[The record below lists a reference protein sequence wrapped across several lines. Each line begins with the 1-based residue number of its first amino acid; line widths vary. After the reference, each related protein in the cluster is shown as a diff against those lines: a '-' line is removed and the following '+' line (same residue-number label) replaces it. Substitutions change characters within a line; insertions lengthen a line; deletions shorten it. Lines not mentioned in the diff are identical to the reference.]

1 MRSTGMPADGLS
13 DNRRLSMEKPSFI
26 AGIAL
31 FTLLSVVMPPAAA
44 QTPPGAKP
52 PVPAPVQGAAR
63 PAQRFD
69 DKHWN
74 DLADQA
80 DALLAKGEFS
90 QAESVA
96 RELVAEGLR
105 VYGGEHANTAVSHT
119 ILGTALLRQARYG
132 AAEIELR
139 QALAIYEKLSGP
151 ESTNTASALNNL
163 ALALE
168 RSGDFAGA
176 ELLLRRAHRILEKSL
191 GANHPDTAITL
202 SNLGRVLDS
211 QGKFGAQAGLGDGGA
226 GGAAK
231 PGAPVIAATDNPLQ
245 LAARANELMSQG
257 QYQEAET
264 LQARVV
270 AIHTRT
276 LGPENAQTLT
286 SQSNLANVLFL
297 QGKVAEAETMHRK
310 VLASREKVLGPSH
323 PDTAT
328 SLNNLAN
335 TLQQQDKDTQMLPSA
350 QRAARSPGAI
360 ASEVEGY
367 YRRAIT
373 IQEGVLGPDHPAL
386 ANTLANLGTLLD
398 QRGKYDESEPL
409 QRHAVAIFEKSLGP
423 LHPDTAAARTTL
435 AVSLDRQGKLVD
447 AEATYLKAVET
458 ARRAGNPR
466 ILLLNASRLG
476 YSLAKRGRYRE
487 ALPFYREAVE
497 TLDALYVRTRGLSEE
512 TRQAFLGQ
520 FGNIYRETI
529 RLLLELH
536 RVAPQ
541 GGFDRQVLEIASRN
555 QSRVFTE
562 MMRQADVSRFSG
574 EPGFLVLRSRRDLL
588 QDRID
593 GQRQAMVTVSPSLP
607 NAEARRAEF
616 AVQLEGSQKE
626 LKVVEEQLWQRYPRF
641 QELTNPQPVTLDD
654 LQKKLLKPG
663 EVLLSFV
670 LLPNEAAIF
679 AVTRERFKMA
689 NVPVKRDDVA
699 RRILGVR
706 RAIEKVSSGESVLFL
721 RDIDP
726 AVLNALYRELIAP
739 VADMVAGQDKVLLVG
754 DGPLLTLPMEMLV
767 TRWNA
772 TDQQVFRGARAAA
785 DGSEAKPFLAEYGAI
800 EYLGKQSR
808 FAYLPSLS
816 ALTSQ
821 RLYPKPA
828 GRAERTL
835 VAFADPEFSPP
846 DGSTKTYPPA
856 TRALFDAL
864 GSNFPRKQ
872 DGSPDVPR
880 LKETADE
887 AREIASILGGESKL
901 FVGADAQEKRAKG
914 TDLKN
919 AKYVLFATHGF
930 LGGDFLQVAESA
942 EAAASAPRQK
952 RTAQPALALSLVGDL
967 QGEDGMLTMK
977 EVIEDIEL
985 DADLV
990 ALSACN
996 TAGETAQA
1004 NNGEGFAGLT
1014 RAFMYAGARS
1024 LLVSHWSVDS
1034 LSTQALMTAAFRNIR
1049 KGDTIIKSISDAER
1063 GLVGGRFNNGPY
1075 HFSRSNPFFW
1085 APFVYVGD

>member
-1 MRSTGMPADGLS
+1 MKMPHSHSRGGA
-13 DNRRLSMEKPSFI
+13 R
-26 AGIAL
+26 IAL
-31 FTLLSVVMPPAAA
+31 AALLLLTAFPVAA
-44 QTPPGAKP
+44 QTPAPAKP
-52 PVPAPVQGAAR
+52 APPGAAR
-63 PAQRFD
+63 QVQRVD
-69 DKHWN
+69 DKRWN

-80 DALLAKGEFS
+80 DALLAKGDFS

-96 RELVAEGLR
+96 RELVTEGLR
-105 VYGGEHANTAVSHT
+105 VFGDAHANTAVSYT
-119 ILGTALLRQARYG
+119 SLGTALLRQGKYG
-132 AAEIELR
+132 PAEAELR
-139 QALAIYEKLSGP
+139 RALTIYEKRSGP
-151 ESTNTASALNNL
+151 DSTNTASALNNL

-176 ELLLRRAHRILEKSL
+176 ELLLRRSHRILEKAL
-191 GANHPDTAITL
+191 GANHPDTAVTL

-211 QGKFGAQAGLGDGGA
+211 QGKFGAQAGLGTGGP
-226 GGAAK
+226 AK
-231 PGAPVIAATDNPLQ
+231 PGAPVVAAAGAENAVQ

-270 AIHTRT
+270 GILTRT
-276 LGPENAQTLT
+276 LGAENAQTLT
-286 SQSNLANVLFL
+286 GQSNLANVYFL
-297 QGKVAEAETMHRK
+297 QGKVADAEVLHRK

-350 QRAARSPGAI
+350 LRAARSPGAI
-360 ASEVEGY
+360 ASEVEAL
-367 YRRAIT
+367 YRRAVT
-373 IQEGVLGPDHPAL
+373 IQENALGPDHPAL

-398 QRGKYDESEPL
+398 QRGRYNESEPM
-409 QRHAVAIFEKSLGP
+409 QRRAVDILEKALGP
-423 LHPDTAAARTTL
+423 LHPDTAASLTTL

-447 AEATYLKAVET
+447 AEATYMKAVET

-476 YSLAKRGRYRE
+476 FSLAKRGRYRE
-487 ALPFYREAVE
+487 ALPYYRESVE

-512 TRQAFLGQ
+512 TRQAFIGQ
-520 FGNIYRETI
+520 FSNIYRETI

-536 RVAPQ
+536 RGSPQ

-562 MMRQADVSRFSG
+562 MMRQADVARFSSD
-574 EPGFLVLRSRRDLL
+574 PGFLLLRNRRDQL
-588 QDRID
+588 QERID
-593 GQRQAMVTVSPSLP
+593 SQRQAMVTVSPTLA
-607 NAEARRAEF
+607 NAAARRTELAG
-616 AVQLEGSQKE
+616 QLEGSEKE
-626 LKVVEEQLWQRYPRF
+626 LKVIEDQLWQRYPRF
-641 QELTNPQPVTLDD
+641 QELTNPRPVTLDD
-654 LQKKLLKPG
+654 LQQKLLKPG
-663 EVLLSFV
+663 EVLLSYV
-670 LLPNEAAIF
+670 LLPNEVAIF
-679 AVTRERFKMA
+679 AVTRERFKMV
-689 NVPVKRDDVA
+689 NLPVKRDDVA
-699 RRILGVR
+699 RRVLSVR

-726 AVLNALYRELIAP
+726 AALNTLYRDLIAP
-739 VADMVAGQDKVLLVG
+739 VADMMAGRDKVLFVG
-754 DGPLLTLPMEMLV
+754 DGPLMTLPMEMLV

-772 TDQQVFRGARAAA
+772 GDQQAFRTARAAA
-785 DGSEAKPFLAEYGAI
+785 DGSEGKPFLAEYGAL
-800 EYLGKQSR
+800 EYLGKQAR

-821 RLYPKPA
+821 RMYPKLQAA
-828 GRAERTL
+828 GASQSTL

-846 DGSTKTYPPA
+846 AGSSKTYPPV
-856 TRALFDAL
+856 TRALFEAL
-864 GSNFPRKQ
+864 GSNFPRKR

-887 AREIASILGGESKL
+887 AREIAAILGGESRL
-901 FVGADAQEKRAKG
+901 FVGEDAQEKRAKG
-914 TDLKN
+914 ADLKN

-930 LGGDFLQVAESA
+930 LGGDFLQVADSA
-942 EAAASAPRQK
+942 DAAAAPRQK
-952 RTAQPALALSLVGDL
+952 SNAQPALALSLVGDL

-985 DADLV
+985 NADLV

-996 TAGETAQA
+996 TAGESAQA

-1049 KGDTIIKSISDAER
+1049 GGGSILNSVSDAER
-1063 GLVGGRFNNGPY
+1063 GLIGGRFNNGPY
-1075 HFSRSNPFFW
+1075 FFSRSNPFFW